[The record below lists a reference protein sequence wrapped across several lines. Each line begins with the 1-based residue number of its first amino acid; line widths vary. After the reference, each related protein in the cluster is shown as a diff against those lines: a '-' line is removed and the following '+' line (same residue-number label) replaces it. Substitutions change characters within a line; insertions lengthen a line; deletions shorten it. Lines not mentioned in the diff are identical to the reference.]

1 MRRVRQALAT
11 LAVASIVALT
21 ACGGSGGSGDTVR
34 QPGRTSATATST
46 TRPSGPVPGTGQP
59 TLSTGPATPPTA
71 TATGPGGVTGT
82 PRPTPAK
89 PTTSTRPST
98 RPSTPTTPA
107 TDVPARLRGR
117 DWERIPTD
125 RRVVALTFDGG
136 ASADGVNPILATLDR
151 EGVPAT
157 FFLTGQFVTT
167 FPAAARAIAARG
179 HVIGSHSATHPYF
192 TALADADLRAEMLS
206 AQSSIQ
212 SVTGV
217 DPRPWF
223 RFPYGDRDTR
233 TIGAV
238 NALGYVPVRW
248 TVDTLG
254 WKGTSGGQ
262 SVQSVT
268 DRVLAAA
275 TSGEIVLM
283 HVGAHPQDRSTLDAD
298 ALGGI
303 IRDLR
308 ARGYGFA
315 TVKAM

>member
-1 MRRVRQALAT
+1 MRRLRQALVT
-11 LAVASIVALT
+11 LAVASTVGLT
-21 ACGGSGGSGDTVR
+21 ACGGSGDTAT
-34 QPGRTSATATST
+34 QPGRTPATATATST
-46 TRPSGPVPGTGQP
+46 TRPPSPSPVPGT
-59 TLSTGPATPPTA
+59 PTA
-71 TATGPGGVTGT
+71 LPTTATGPSAPPTTATTGSGGAAGT
-82 PRPTPAK
+82 TRPTTAK
-89 PTTSTRPST
+89 
-98 RPSTPTTPA
+98 PTTPA
-107 TDVPARLRGR
+107 TGVPARLLGR
-117 DWERIPTD
+117 DWERIPTE

-136 ASADGVNPILATLDR
+136 ASADGVDPILATLDR

-157 FFLTGQFVTT
+157 FFLTGQFVKT

-179 HVIGSHSATHPYF
+179 HVIGSHSVTHPYF
-192 TALADADLRAEMLS
+192 TGLADADLRAELLG
-206 AQSSIQ
+206 AQSTIQ

-223 RFPYGDRDTR
+223 RFPYGDRDAR

-262 SVQSVT
+262 SAQSVT

-275 TSGEIVLM
+275 GSGEIVLM
-283 HVGAHPQDRSTLDAD
+283 HVGAHPQDRSTLDAE

-303 IRDLR
+303 IRELR
-308 ARGYGFA
+308 ARGYGFT

>member
-1 MRRVRQALAT
+1 MRRAQQALVT
-11 LAVASIVALT
+11 LVVASTVAFT
-21 ACGGSGGSGDTVR
+21 ACGGSSGIAT
-34 QPGRTSATATST
+34 QPGPTSATATATST
-46 TRPSGPVPGTGQP
+46 ARPASPGTG
-59 TLSTGPATPPTA
+59 TGVVPPTA
-71 TATGPGGVTGT
+71 TTTGPGGATAT
-82 PRPTPAK
+82 ATATATIRPTPAR

-98 RPSTPTTPA
+98 PVPPTAPTAPTTG
-107 TDVPARLRGR
+107 VPTRLLGR

-125 RRVVALTFDGG
+125 RRMVALTFDAG
-136 ASADGVNPILATLDR
+136 ASADGVDSILSTLSR

-157 FFLTGQFVTT
+157 FFLTGRFAQT

-179 HVIGSHSATHPYF
+179 QVIGSHSATHPYF
-192 TALADADLRAEMLS
+192 TRLTDADLRAELLG
-206 AQSSIQ
+206 AQATIQ

-223 RFPYGDRDTR
+223 RFPYGDRDAR

-238 NALGYVPVRW
+238 NALGYVPIRW

-262 SVQSVT
+262 SMQSVT

-275 TSGEIVLM
+275 SSGEIVLM
-283 HVGAHPQDRSTLDAD
+283 HVGANPQDRSTLDAD

-303 IRDLR
+303 IRELR
-308 ARGYGFA
+308 ARGYTFT